1 MCVCVCVCVSE
12 ISEFAQNKNDNNSS
26 EFLFIKKEEKKKSYV
41 LSGEISFFFTACIL
55 YEYIWLLKLVQNW
68 EK

>member
-1 MCVCVCVCVSE
+1 MCVCVCVSE

-26 EFLFIKKEEKKKSYV
+26 EFLFIKKEEEKKKSYV

-55 YEYIWLLKLVQNW
+55 YEYI
-68 EK
+68 